1 MIQDSAG
8 APVPD
13 AKFIVSY
20 QHDEEKGSDVNV
32 ASHMLIDALT
42 SAVDAVVVLSNDSD
56 LKLPVQHVRSLMP
69 VGLLYPSVSVAGH
82 LLCLGLIALV
92 RVGHARCVENRL
104 NRINSQ
110 QRSAT
115 CQSPEDGS
123 RADTPTP
130 DPNLLECVSN
140 VRCSYYSPGSLWAG
154 FFFAVEAQHALTH
167 CKRIRE
173 PFGST
178 ATWPD
183 TPAPPPLAPREY
195 CGSQS
200 LRPPPRR
207 SRGSV
212 SPQ

>member
-1 MIQDSAG
+1 
-8 APVPD
+8 
-13 AKFIVSY
+13 
-20 QHDEEKGSDVNV
+20 
-32 ASHMLIDALT
+32 MLIDALT

-104 NRINSQ
+104 DRINSQ

-140 VRCSYYSPGSLWAG
+140 VRSSYYSPGSLWAG

-173 PFGST
+173 PFGVDGNT
-178 ATWPD
+178 AAPD
-183 TPAPPPLAPREY
+183 A
-195 CGSQS
+195 S
-200 LRPPPRR
+200 LQQHQRDAHYRHPGNQPVDRPVVFAILFC
-207 SRGSV
+207 RGQQLV
-212 SPQ
+212 D